1 MVCFY
6 MAFLP
11 SEGIP
16 PWCHPERSDDDPS
29 KSMIWVTDHMHEM
42 QGSVLQYDPGM
53 LVLQAAGLPVPVAFS
68 ALLVLK
74 IY

>member
-42 QGSVLQYDPGM
+42 QESVLQQIHKTNR
-53 LVLQAAGLPVPVAFS
+53 VLYMQHTEPCSL
-68 ALLVLK
+68 
-74 IY
+74 